1 MLIYY
6 RFSDN
11 SVLKIT
17 FSVQINS
24 FMPVKLCY
32 IWHFFVDSPK
42 EIETKYVFLQQTV
55 YHKVPKGRIYF
66 ASLSRWLLCVD
77 TTLVNLLN

>member
-17 FSVQINS
+17 FSVQINC

-42 EIETKYVFLQQTV
+42 EIETKYVFLQQKAEFT
-55 YHKVPKGRIYF
+55 
-66 ASLSRWLLCVD
+66 LLLCHVD
-77 TTLVNLLN
+77 CYV